1 MMQRWVITAAIV
13 LGAGAVGRAQPA
25 GSGAGAPGKVLQLP
39 LDATA
44 PTVRAAA
51 SPTIVP
57 LGGHFTLY
65 ITATFAPGVVVN
77 LREPIGLGAA
87 FEIRRQIS
95 EDRQTSDGRTT
106 REWQLDVMPWE
117 VGDRQVPPLAVTF
130 TFAGQA
136 AQVQTNAVPLK
147 IVGALGDI
155 VDDPRAMRGLAPPT
169 ALSARDWLWIWIAA
183 AAAAVVIVVVVALW
197 WHGRRRRR
205 VVLPTAYTGVR
216 APPTDMTADRALAQL
231 QALERAGALG
241 RDGER
246 KAAYT
251 QMVEIVRAYLGAR
264 FRIAVLDL
272 TSAELIARLTAAA
285 PDDAD
290 RIAAWLAGCDLVK
303 YGASRATT
311 DEAAQALADAR
322 GVIAHTSQRRR
333 TREAA

>member
-1 MMQRWVITAAIV
+1 MMRRWILAAVIAF
-13 LGAGAVGRAQPA
+13 AGVAHAQPA
-25 GSGAGAPGKVLQLP
+25 GSGAGSATTGRVIQIP
-39 LDATA
+39 LDSAA

-51 SPTIVP
+51 APTIVP

-65 ITATFAPGVVVN
+65 ITATFGPGVNVN

-95 EDRQTSDGRTT
+95 EDHASPDGRTT

-117 VGDRQVPPLAVTF
+117 VGERTVPPVAVTF

-136 AQVQTNAVPLK
+136 GQVATNPVPLK
-147 IVGALGDI
+147 VVGALGDI
-155 VDDPRAMRGLAPPT
+155 VDDPRTMRGLAPPT

-183 AAAAVVIVVVVALW
+183 AIGAVLVIVALALW

-216 APPTDMTADRALAQL
+216 APRTDMTADRALAQL
-231 QALERAGALG
+231 AALAAALA
-241 RDGER
+241 RDAER

-251 QMVEIVRAYLGAR
+251 EMVEVVRAYLGAR
-264 FRIAVLDL
+264 FHLAVLDL
-272 TSAELIARLTAAA
+272 TSAELVDKLGEAAHA
-285 PDDAD
+285 DDAA
-290 RIAAWLAGCDLVK
+290 RVAAWLADCDLVK
-303 YGASRATT
+303 YGALRATA

-322 GVIAHTSQRRR
+322 GVIAHTSKR
-333 TREAA
+333 REAA